1 VNERLVIAMVLSDER
16 EVFRQ
21 YSVDKPF
28 FGTAPTALLEGL
40 KESRHCEVHLV
51 SCLQQ
56 PVRSPSQLAKNIYFH
71 ALTVPKIGW
80 LKSGYIGCI
89 RAVRKQLRALKPQ
102 VVHGQGTERHCA
114 LCAAFSG
121 FPSVITIHG
130 NMRRLAK
137 LAGARPFGF
146 HWCTARLESFVLPR
160 ADAFICPSVHTEREL
175 SPGARRTR
183 VIPNAVDS
191 SFFSIQPSRPET
203 PTFLC
208 VANILPV
215 KNQIGLMEAL
225 DPLAAQQRFRL
236 VFVGAVQAGREY
248 AQKFHRMVDE
258 RQWCE
263 YRGVADRGHLKQLLS
278 QATALVL
285 PSMEENCPMA
295 ILEAMAAGVLVLAS
309 NVGGVPEIVSHGVTG
324 FLFDP
329 TVPRSMAEAVDRVL
343 SQPGPGAMAL
353 SQAARTQAQQRFH
366 PATVAAAHIDFYRE
380 LAKGMKRGPL
390 LSKS

>member
-16 EVFRQ
+16 EVFRH

-28 FGTAPTALLEGL
+28 FGTAPAALLEGL
-40 KESRHCEVHLV
+40 ERFPHCEVHLI

-56 PVRSPSQLAKNIYFH
+56 PVRSPSRLADNIYFH
-71 ALTVPKIGW
+71 ALRVPKIGW
-80 LKSGYIGCI
+80 LKSGYMGCI
-89 RAVRKQLRALKPQ
+89 GAVRKQLRALKPQ

-121 FPSVITIHG
+121 FPSVVTIHG

-137 LAGARPFGF
+137 LARARTFGF
-146 HWCTARLESFVLPR
+146 HWWTARLEGFVLPR
-160 ADAFICPSVHTEREL
+160 ADAFICPSAHTEREL
-175 SPGARRTR
+175 TPRARRTR

-191 SFFSIQPSRPET
+191 SFFGIQPSRPET

-215 KNQIGLMEAL
+215 KNQIGLIEAL
-225 DPLAAQQRFRL
+225 DALAAQKRFRL
-236 VFVGAVQAGREY
+236 VFVGAVQARREY
-248 AQKFHRMVDE
+248 AQKFHHMVDE
-258 RQWCE
+258 RPWCE

-278 QATALVL
+278 QATAVVL

-329 TVPRSMAEAVDRVL
+329 TVPRSMAGAVDRVL
-343 SQPGPGAMAL
+343 SQPEAL
-353 SQAARTQAQQRFH
+353 AVSQAARIQAQQRYH
-366 PATVAAAHIDFYRE
+366 PATVAGAHIDFYRE
-380 LAKGMKRGPL
+380 LASGMKKRPL